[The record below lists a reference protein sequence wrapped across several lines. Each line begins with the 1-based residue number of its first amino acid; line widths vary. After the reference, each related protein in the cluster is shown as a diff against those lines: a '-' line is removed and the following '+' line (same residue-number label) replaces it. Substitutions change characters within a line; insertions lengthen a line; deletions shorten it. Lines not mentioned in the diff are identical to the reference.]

1 MPRNEMET
9 RVRMDSQEYKNRPSL
24 DRYSIEVQV
33 ASLFPD
39 HTVSW
44 VRIVSG
50 VDKYVSESMLTAK
63 EEDIASEKPTA
74 KARPRQ
80 KPTVTMTSVS
90 IPVTERVWIEVETQ
104 RSHDHECKKVPKSH
118 SLFATT

>member
-1 MPRNEMET
+1 
-9 RVRMDSQEYKNRPSL
+9 MDSQEYKNRPSL

-44 VRIVSG
+44 VRIVNG

-63 EEDIASEKPTA
+63 EEDITFGETHCQSKT
-74 KARPRQ
+74 K
-80 KPTVTMTSVS
+80 
-90 IPVTERVWIEVETQ
+90 TEAHWNDDF
-104 RSHDHECKKVPKSH
+104 SFYYCY
-118 SLFATT
+118 